1 VKTVELSAGTYGLGE
16 PTMAG
21 WRRILTLLKPE
32 DTDAILGIVAS
43 VQVNPE
49 EQPNPAEARRKGMA
63 AIAARVVPLLSRSVD
78 LALALMDGCLR
89 DAKTG
94 RPVTE
99 GTAETLMGSDLF
111 AIVDAM
117 VASDVFDRLVEQAK
131 KVCGPA
137 VRKLLEAGRRERE
150 RRGSESAPP
159 ASDPS

>member
-32 DTDAILGIVAS
+32 DTDAVLGIIAL
-43 VQVNPE
+43 VQTTE
-49 EQPNPAEARRKGMA
+49 GDRGMA
-63 AIAARVVPLLSRSVD
+63 AAVAARAMPLLSRSMD
-78 LALALMDGCLR
+78 LAIALMDGCLR

-94 RPVTE
+94 RPVPA
-99 GTAETLMGSDLF
+99 GTADNLMGSDLF
-111 AIVDAM
+111 AVVDAL

-131 KVCGPA
+131 KACGPA
-137 VRKLLEAGRRERE
+137 VRKLLERGRQERE

-159 ASDPS
+159 ESGQNS